1 MPVQATFMEKV
12 RGNGVNS
19 IFHAASFISR
29 GSHHS
34 PAGRT
39 SLSRPSQF
47 VNVLC
52 SCIKRHCRSTHA
64 SRETLESRQTW
75 IQTARPS
82 SLSSQQTDSGS
93 RKETS
98 GTSHQ
103 GHDEHHTHRC
113 PLGNWFANYPRNHL
127 SSLLRI
133 LALDSCPSLHL
144 PRGGNGSRYAKSM

>member
-1 MPVQATFMEKV
+1 MVKV

-47 VNVLC
+47 VNVLW
-52 SCIKRHCRSTHA
+52 SCMKRHCRTHA
-64 SRETLESRQTW
+64 SRETLEPSLQRGWQTW

-82 SLSSQQTDSGS
+82 NLSSQQTDSGS

-103 GHDEHHTHRC
+103 GQDEHHTHRC
-113 PLGNWFANYPRNHL
+113 PLGNWFTKYPRHHL
-127 SSLLRI
+127 SYLLRI
-133 LALDSCPSLHL
+133 SELHSCPSLHL
-144 PRGGNGSRYAKSM
+144 PRGGSGSRYAKSM